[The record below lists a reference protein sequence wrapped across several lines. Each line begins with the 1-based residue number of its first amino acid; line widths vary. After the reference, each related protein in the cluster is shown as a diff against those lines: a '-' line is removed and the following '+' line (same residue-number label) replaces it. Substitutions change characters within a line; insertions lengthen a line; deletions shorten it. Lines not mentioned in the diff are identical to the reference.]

1 MNDHYLCLNSLSK
14 LHNWLTSMMM
24 MILVNS
30 NHSVISY
37 MCPNIMDMT
46 KIKKE
51 IQLTLLSFLKE
62 GSKIDEQ
69 TRK

>member
-14 LHNWLTSMMM
+14 LHNWLTSMM

-46 KIKKE
+46 KINKE